1 MTTIRRHILVLA
13 AVLAFASPALR
24 AEQPQKASHSAQDD
38 RLKKLE
44 ERADAT
50 EKAAS
55 SAAMEK
61 DYITR
66 AQKQY
71 QSYYQKVLNTQMW
84 TLGIM
89 GVILVGVF
97 VLVARFSLKL
107 IDEQTKTATAGATVQ
122 MRNEY
127 ARAFA
132 KDVQKLWDSNAA
144 DIKKLKETLT
154 AQFAELE
161 QNLKDCSDFQ
171 RNLAGTC
178 RRADESQGDSVVT
191 FRNALRTYK
200 AGKARNLIEAK
211 VGATTARSVFESLRR
226 KHRENYVDKARE
238 ELADSLYNDLKEELA
253 LAVLQ
258 SPWLTPLIN
267 ERNPPPPE
275 PAAPEPAAETRS
287 VAKTIPETHHPVMAF
302 VGHSANAAS
311 HGHECGH
318 TQGRTSRRI
327 CSLVDSSA
335 LPLLYPAR
343 AAIRD
348 HNGIE
353 AQIVDICRAPCMP
366 FCTSRRV
373 RQPKRSREGDCVRP
387 S

>member
-1 MTTIRRHILVLA
+1 MTTLRRHILILA
-13 AVLAFASPALR
+13 AVLAFFSPALR
-24 AEQPQKASHSAQDD
+24 SEQPQKASHSTQDD
-38 RLKKLE
+38 RLKKVE
-44 ERADAT
+44 ERADAA

-66 AQKQY
+66 TQKQY
-71 QSYYQKVLNTQMW
+71 ESYYQRVLNTQMW

-127 ARAFA
+127 ARALA

-154 AQFAELE
+154 VQFAELE
-161 QNLKDCSDFQ
+161 QNLKDRSDFQ
-171 RNLAGTC
+171 AQFVQALAEEL
-178 RRADESQGDSVVT
+178 DESQGDSLVT

-253 LAVLQ
+253 LAALQ

-275 PAAPEPAAETRS
+275 PAVPEPAAETRS
-287 VAKTIPETHHPVMAF
+287 VAKTISETHHPVSDATF
-302 VGHSANAAS
+302 DEES
-311 HGHECGH
+311 
-318 TQGRTSRRI
+318 
-327 CSLVDSSA
+327 DS
-335 LPLLYPAR
+335 
-343 AAIRD
+343 
-348 HNGIE
+348 
-353 AQIVDICRAPCMP
+353 CRLIN
-366 FCTSRRV
+366 T
-373 RQPKRSREGDCVRP
+373 
-387 S
+387 